1 MSEQEQ
7 RAGKLAEGSSTSSG
21 GLRLEEL
28 ALVLSRRR
36 RLIGC
41 ATGLGMV
48 AALGIAFA
56 IPSEYVSTAQLMP
69 PDQQALLSPSMLS
82 ALAGVSAMAPG
93 LSGALTNA
101 RTPGGTA
108 IGILN
113 SRTAQDDLINRFDLR
128 RVYYCRLYAT
138 ARKKLTR
145 RTTIVKD
152 RKSGIITISVRD
164 HDRYRAREMAEAY
177 VEELDKLIATVSTS
191 AARRERQFLETR
203 LNGVKAELDATALK
217 FSEFSSAN
225 RTFDVPGQTQTTLA
239 AAARLQGELI
249 AAESQL
255 SGLKALYTDDN
266 IRVRELRARIG
277 ELETQLRAMSG
288 AGEDVEAADLKP
300 DQLSPSLRRLP
311 ILGLTYFDLYHRLN
325 MQEALYET
333 LARQYELAKVQEAKE
348 IPVIK
353 VLDEPEV
360 AERKSFPPRLLI
372 VALGGLL
379 AFGLSCLWVAA
390 GEVWP
395 TLAPAHPARQAV
407 EILHR
412 LVEIG
417 RGGSNPGG
425 SPGPD
430 GSPAAA
436 QLS

>member
-7 RAGKLAEGSSTSSG
+7 KAGKMGAAISIED
-21 GLRLEEL
+21 
-28 ALVLSRRR
+28 LVVVLGRSR
-36 RLIGC
+36 RLIGW
-41 ATGLGMV
+41 ATGLGTV
-48 AALGIAFA
+48 AALGMALA
-56 IPSEYVSTAQLMP
+56 IPNEYVSTAQLMP

-138 ARKKLTR
+138 ARRKLVR
-145 RTTIVKD
+145 RTTIIED

-164 HDRYRAREMAEAY
+164 HDRYRAREMAQAY
-177 VEELDKLIATVSTS
+177 VEELDKLIAAVSTS

-217 FSEFSSAN
+217 FSSFSSAN

-266 IRVRELRARIG
+266 IRVRELQARIG
-277 ELETQLRAMSG
+277 ELESQLRAMSG

-333 LARQYELAKVQEAKE
+333 LGRQYELAKVQEAKE
-348 IPVIK
+348 IPAIK

-372 VALGGLL
+372 VALGGVL
-379 AFGLSCLWVAA
+379 AFLLSCLWVAGRA
-390 GEVWP
+390 VWP
-395 TLAPAHPARQAV
+395 TLDAAHPARQAAAT
-407 EILHR
+407 
-412 LVEIG
+412 IG
-417 RGGSNPGG
+417 RLREQSRGGASRSGVREMAG
-425 SPGPD
+425 
-430 GSPAAA
+430 AA
-436 QLS
+436 